1 MSIDGLTLQRALH
14 EQALQSVLVRLNWCI
29 DHGQLDGLV
38 QVLHPQVQW
47 VRPGG
52 QVLLGPQAV
61 LQAYAQ
67 REPDRI
73 TRHLLTNMHV
83 GDFTPQRA
91 QVHSTVLLWSGSL
104 GDALTPAGRPA
115 HAEQKLGEHTD
126 VLVFDQDRWWL
137 RERQSRF
144 VLYR

>member
-1 MSIDGLTLQRALH
+1 MSVGSLAHQRALH
-14 EQALQSVLVRLNWCI
+14 EHAIQTLLVRLNWCI
-29 DHGQLDGLV
+29 DHGQLDGLGE
-38 QVLHPQVQW
+38 VLHPQVQW
-47 VRPGG
+47 ARPGG

-61 LQAYAQ
+61 LHAYAQ
-67 REPDRI
+67 RDPDRI
-73 TRHLLTNMHV
+73 TRHLLTNIHMHEL
-83 GDFTPQRA
+83 TPERA
-91 QVHSTVLLWSGSL
+91 RVHSTVLLWSGHL

-115 HAEQKLGEHTD
+115 NAEQKLGEHSD